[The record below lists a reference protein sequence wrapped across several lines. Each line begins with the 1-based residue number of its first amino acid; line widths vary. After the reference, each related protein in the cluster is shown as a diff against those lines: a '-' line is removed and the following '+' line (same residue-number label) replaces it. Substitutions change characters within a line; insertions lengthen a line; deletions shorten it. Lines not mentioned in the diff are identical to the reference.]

1 MTDEEII
8 KHYIN
13 KNDLIKDD
21 CKDEF
26 YKKIKEH
33 SEKNNISL
41 YESVAYAFI
50 SIVVSALENED
61 MK

>member
-13 KNDLIKDD
+13 KNDTIKD
-21 CKDEF
+21 KDEF
-26 YKKIKEH
+26 FRIIKEH

-41 YESVAYAFI
+41 YESAAYACL
-50 SIVVSALENED
+50 SIVCSAIEKEA

>member
-1 MTDEEII
+1 MTDEEIV

-41 YESVAYAFI
+41 YESAAYAFM
-50 SIVVSALENED
+50 SIVLSALENED

>member
-13 KNDLIKDD
+13 ENDLIKDD

-33 SEKNNISL
+33 SEKNNLSL
-41 YESVAYAFI
+41 YESAAYAFM
-50 SIVVSALENED
+50 SIVLSALENED